1 MLKVSIDYSLTTE
14 SVARAAGP
22 EKNESTAG
30 ITIVATAIAVAL
42 TLSVQFN
49 EFLPILDVPTPQK
62 NVAGLGNKIRF
73 PQG

>member
-1 MLKVSIDYSLTTE
+1 M
-14 SVARAAGP
+14 ARAAGP

-30 ITIVATAIAVAL
+30 ITIVATAIEVAL

-62 NVAGLGNKIRF
+62 NVAGLGNQIRV
-73 PQG
+73 PQV